1 MNSKEAPSRHDNV
14 DFHFLGYQDDCHL
27 RGQVL
32 FRNGEMVLDL
42 KGEWSK
48 YLIAGKPLKH
58 WFEGENAALAGYNQ
72 VDAKWALI
80 GETYVGTWIEEG
92 NKYLFSFEIVE
103 GV

>member
-1 MNSKEAPSRHDNV
+1 MDAEGIVGGLQGDLRCGKSAFSEASDMNSKEAPSRHDNV

-58 WFEGENAALAGYNQ
+58 WFEGRQTIL
-72 VDAKWALI
+72 
-80 GETYVGTWIEEG
+80 TYMC
-92 NKYLFSFEIVE
+92 
-103 GV
+103 